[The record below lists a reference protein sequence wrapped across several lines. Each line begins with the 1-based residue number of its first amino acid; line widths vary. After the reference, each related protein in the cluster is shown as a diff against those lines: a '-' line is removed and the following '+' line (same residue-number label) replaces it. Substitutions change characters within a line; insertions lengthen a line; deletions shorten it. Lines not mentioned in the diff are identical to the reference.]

1 MAPLLGQDP
10 PYDADWLQLQMNEED
25 DDGGGMMN
33 TATTSQQPQP
43 KDTSFG
49 SSGWDCG
56 WEPCWEEAFLDTENL
71 FSCSAAENVFS
82 GGACGGTSNIGSAE
96 PSPSPR
102 ANPFDENV
110 ATASKNSAIN
120 NNNKEEGREGRNI
133 VVEPVALQVATDID
147 NRSVTNKSV
156 TSYKS
161 FKAQQ
166 QQQQQQQQQVVPAP
180 PVSQVSFDKETNETQ
195 SIARSQITTANYS
208 AAAPKQTTFYDNND
222 DEDTAATE
230 PTHNCSPCSYTKDM
244 YSMLRELKI
253 ACGKCDREC
262 HNIMVSGTYQ
272 CCNILDTLCSDAFW
286 IPGGTSGTKKNF

>member
-10 PYDADWLQLQMNEED
+10 PGYDADWLQLQMNEED
-25 DDGGGMMN
+25 DNGVMMN
-33 TATTSQQPQP
+33 TATTSQPQP

-56 WEPCWEEAFLDTENL
+56 WEPCWEEAFPDTENL

-82 GGACGGTSNIGSAE
+82 GGGACGGTNNIGGTDS
-96 PSPSPR
+96 SPSPR
-102 ANPFDENV
+102 TNPFDENI

-120 NNNKEEGREGRNI
+120 NNNNNTEEGGRSI

-147 NRSVTNKSV
+147 SRSVTNKSV
-156 TSYKS
+156 ISSKS
-161 FKAQQ
+161 FEAQQ
-166 QQQQQQQQQVVPAP
+166 QQQQQQVAPAP

-208 AAAPKQTTFYDNND
+208 AAPRKSTFYDND

-230 PTHNCSPCSYTKDM
+230 PTHNCSPCSYTKGM